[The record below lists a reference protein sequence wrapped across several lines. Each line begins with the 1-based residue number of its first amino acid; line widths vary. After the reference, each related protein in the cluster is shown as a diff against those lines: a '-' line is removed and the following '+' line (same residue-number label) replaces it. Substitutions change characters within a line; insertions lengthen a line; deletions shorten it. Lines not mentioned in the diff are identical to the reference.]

1 MRFIAWA
8 PCLGAGRDIV
18 PRVGGVDPRT
28 APRGQNFPRR
38 GARRF
43 APRRRRRYDLAM
55 LSFLREFAAF
65 LRAEKK
71 YWLVPIV
78 VVAGLIGILFL
89 IAAVKPAVAP
99 FLYSFI

>member
-1 MRFIAWA
+1 MLFMAWA
-8 PCLGAGRDIV
+8 PVWADDR
-18 PRVGGVDPRT
+18 RA
-28 APRGQNFPRR
+28 APRGGSGSADRPGTDTFFPVRA
-38 GARRF
+38 ARRF
-43 APRRRRRYDLAM
+43 APQRRRRYDLVM

-78 VVAGLIGILFL
+78 VVASLIGILFL
-89 IAAVKPAVAP
+89 AAKLSPTVAP

>member
-1 MRFIAWA
+1 
-8 PCLGAGRDIV
+8 
-18 PRVGGVDPRT
+18 
-28 APRGQNFPRR
+28 
-38 GARRF
+38 
-43 APRRRRRYDLAM
+43 M

-78 VVAGLIGILFL
+78 VVAALIGVLFL
-89 IAAVKPAVAP
+89 AAKLSPTVAP